1 MTSIEPLPW
10 RAPDPATDHVAIE
23 TLRES
28 LKVVRCELDDGV
40 ATVVLDRPARRNS
53 WTARMNAEYRAVMA
67 SLDGDPRVRVAIVT
81 GAGDTFCVGADSQAL
96 SKYAGAGSY
105 DGGGL
110 ATDAATPGYGVREEF
125 DADLTWQLGLRLPVI
140 AAVNGACVGVALALV
155 SFCDIRIAVAD
166 AKVSAATSRLGLPA
180 EYALSW
186 ALPRIVGLTHAA
198 DILLTGRVLRSQEL
212 DRFGFFNRVCAA
224 DELDATVH
232 EYAGWL
238 AAASPASVT
247 IAKRQ
252 LYTDLLATDP
262 AASVRLGKRLTGE
275 MMRLPDYQEGIAALM
290 ERRPPAFPAP
300 HLSADS

>member
-1 MTSIEPLPW
+1 MTSTDPLPW
-10 RAPDPATDHVAIE
+10 RTPDPTADHVAIE
-23 TLRES
+23 ALRDS
-28 LKVVRCELDDGV
+28 LKVVRCELGDDGV
-40 ATVVLDRPARRNS
+40 ATVVLDRPVRRNS

-96 SKYAGAGSY
+96 STYADAGSY

-110 ATDAATPGYGVREEF
+110 AADAATPGYGVREEF

-155 SFCDIRIAVAD
+155 ALCDIRIAVTD

-186 ALPRIVGLTHAA
+186 VLPRIVGLTHAA

-212 DRFGFFNRVCAA
+212 DRFGFFNQVCAA
-224 DELDATVH
+224 EDLDATVRQ
-232 EYAGWL
+232 YADWL

-247 IAKRQ
+247 TAKRQ
-252 LYTDLLATDP
+252 LYTDLLAADP

-275 MMRLPDYQEGIAALM
+275 MMRLPDYREGIAALT
-290 ERRPPAFPAP
+290 ERRSPAFPAP
-300 HLSADS
+300 RLDS